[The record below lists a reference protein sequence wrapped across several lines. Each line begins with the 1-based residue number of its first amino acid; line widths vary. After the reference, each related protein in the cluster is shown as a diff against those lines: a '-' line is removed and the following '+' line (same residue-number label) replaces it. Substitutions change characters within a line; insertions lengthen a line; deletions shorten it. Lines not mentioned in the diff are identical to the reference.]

1 VQFLVSNDNNSLF
14 SGQPAVSPGGTLT
27 YTPAA
32 NANGSATITLKITD
46 DGGTANGGVNQSATQ
61 SFTITV
67 TAVND
72 APTIDGVASQAM
84 LTGTTK
90 TVGLTGISE
99 GPANESSQTLSFS
112 FASSNPSVA
121 TAALT
126 GPYVESSG
134 SASMLISAGAATCG
148 STTITVTVTDNGG
161 TANGGDNDT
170 RVSFTVSTF
179 HGHFL
184 APLKEGARNLVQKG
198 QVVPVKIDFGCPGS
212 MAGLTPSI
220 QLMKGD
226 YTSDPESGLTLID
239 PTVSVSAADTT
250 GFMRAADGK
259 YMYNLSIPKTNDMI
273 AGTELTIRV
282 RPLATQADPL
292 FGPQMQIVIEIR
304 K

>member
-1 VQFLVSNDNNSLF
+1 MITNNTNAGLF
-14 SGQPAVSPGGTLT
+14 SAGPAVSPSGVLT

-46 DGGTANGGVNQSATQ
+46 NGGTANGGIDESATQ
-61 SFTITV
+61 TFTITV

-84 LTGTTK
+84 LSGTDE

-99 GPANESSQTLSFS
+99 GPANESSQMLSFS

-121 TAALT
+121 TAALVGT
-126 GPYVESSG
+126 YVEGSG
-134 SASMLISAGAATCG
+134 NASMKITAGAATCG

-161 TANGGDNDT
+161 MTNGGDNDT
-170 RVSFTVSTF
+170 TTSFTVTTF
-179 HGHFL
+179 YGHFL

-212 MAGLTPSI
+212 MPGLTPSI
-220 QLMKGD
+220 QLIKGD
-226 YTSDPESGLTLID
+226 YTSDPESGMTLID

-259 YMYNLSIPKTNDMI
+259 YMYNMYVPKTGDMS

-282 RPLATQADPL
+282 RPLATMADPL
-292 FGPQMQIVIEIR
+292 NGPQMQIVIEIR